1 MKQDDTLVRMLA
13 RRKFED
19 VELLAYAE
27 WLGFNNELE
36 LENLE
41 GAKLRKQVAKEILAN
56 PQQVLSRLPLEDLQ
70 LLQIL
75 KDAEPGMGMKAYS
88 TSHTMAMAE
97 IGLAE
102 QEDIE
107 DGEME
112 MITIAEDF
120 KQAIRPHVDAVLENI
135 DVKFRIYI
143 EQIII
148 GALNLYGTL
157 TESELKSI
165 LKECMDLTD
174 DGSGVLEHIRPQ
186 SILLHLISVD
196 GSYDDG
202 EDYYVSPF
210 EQNLGEYILAEREKQ
225 SETTTLKTYDVDEI
239 REAGNMPIPTIP
251 NPVSN
256 KLLNTLETKL
266 GFTEQEA
273 YYWEF
278 MLWRLAQDDDASPI
292 GILQLLIDASPSCKK
307 LKDINDI
314 EPIVQV
320 VMDYLNH
327 SPRWIFYGHCPND
340 LGSTEQMI
348 ECDDF
353 DAFIPYVTASTA
365 EPNDP
370 CPCGSGKKFKDCCGR
385 GN

>member
-1 MKQDDTLVRMLA
+1 MNYHDFISYLCTCLDKTNMKQDDTLVRMLA

-165 LKECMDLTD
+165 LKECMD
-174 DGSGVLEHIRPQ
+174 
-186 SILLHLISVD
+186 
-196 GSYDDG
+196 
-202 EDYYVSPF
+202 
-210 EQNLGEYILAEREKQ
+210 
-225 SETTTLKTYDVDEI
+225 
-239 REAGNMPIPTIP
+239 
-251 NPVSN
+251 
-256 KLLNTLETKL
+256 
-266 GFTEQEA
+266 
-273 YYWEF
+273 
-278 MLWRLAQDDDASPI
+278 
-292 GILQLLIDASPSCKK
+292 
-307 LKDINDI
+307 
-314 EPIVQV
+314 
-320 VMDYLNH
+320 
-327 SPRWIFYGHCPND
+327 
-340 LGSTEQMI
+340 
-348 ECDDF
+348 
-353 DAFIPYVTASTA
+353 
-365 EPNDP
+365 
-370 CPCGSGKKFKDCCGR
+370 
-385 GN
+385 